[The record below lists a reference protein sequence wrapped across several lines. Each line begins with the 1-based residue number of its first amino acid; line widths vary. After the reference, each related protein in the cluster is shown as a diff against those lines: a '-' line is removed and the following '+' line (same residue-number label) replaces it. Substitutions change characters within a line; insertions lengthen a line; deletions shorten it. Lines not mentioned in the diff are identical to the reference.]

1 MLTKKV
7 HNAIN
12 SNNTL
17 LFFLLLFD
25 KYNLWFNNKEINWIH
40 LTVECVYINDVF
52 ISVSKKS
59 NDPVWNQEES
69 QSFPSRNAEGALYS
83 YAPDLVIGS
92 SVVCVKW
99 PKSVNLIGCNIVNVN
114 ISK

>member
-1 MLTKKV
+1 MEQYKYADKKV

-12 SNNTL
+12 SNNTI

-40 LTVECVYINDVF
+40 LTVECVYINEVF

-99 PKSVNLIGCNIVNVN
+99 PKSVI
-114 ISK
+114 